1 MAKFEISL
9 PTSLMEDMRKIY
21 DNADDIFKAMTRAGA
36 EAVRDNMVQFAP
48 PAFKDSDIM
57 RCLRITRSYKTPTDD
72 GINTKVAFYGY
83 FKNKGGRIVPA
94 PLVVNVFEHGRSNL
108 PFKKHPFLRKSF
120 NRSNIREAMLKA
132 QKEAS
137 GGLLDE

>member
-9 PTSLMEDMRKIY
+9 PTEIMNDMRKIY
-21 DNADDIFKAMTRAGA
+21 DNADDIFKAMTQAGA
-36 EAVRDNMVQFAP
+36 EAVMGNMTQFAP
-48 PAFKDSDIM
+48 PAFKDSNIM
-57 RCLRITRSYKTPTDD
+57 NCLRMTRPYKTPTDG

-83 FKNKGGRIVPA
+83 FTNKNGEVVPA

-108 PFKKHPFLRKSF
+108 PFKKHPFVRKSF

>member
-9 PTSLMEDMRKIY
+9 PTQLMEDVRKIY
-21 DNADDIFKAMTRAGA
+21 DNADDIFKAMTQAGA
-36 EAVRDNMVQFAP
+36 EAVMGNMVQFAP

-57 RCLRITRSYKTPTDD
+57 NCLKITRPYKTLSDD

-83 FKNKGGRIVPA
+83 FKNKEGRIVPA
-94 PLVVNVFEHGRSNL
+94 PLVANVFEHGRSYL
-108 PFKKHPFLRKSF
+108 EFPKHPFLRKSF

>member
-9 PTSLMEDMRKIY
+9 PTQLMNDLRKIY
-21 DNADDIFKAMTRAGA
+21 DNADEIFMAMTQAGA
-36 EAVRDNMVQFAP
+36 EAVRDNMIQFAP
-48 PAFKDSDIM
+48 PAFKDSNIM
-57 RCLRITRSYKTPTDD
+57 NCLKITRPYKTPTDG

-83 FKNKGGRIVPA
+83 FENKEGVVTPA
-94 PLVVNVFEHGRSNL
+94 PLVVNVFEHGRSH
-108 PFKKHPFLRKSF
+108 PSFKKHPFIRKSF

-137 GGLLDE
+137 GGLIDE